1 MRIAAALAFIAS
13 VLVMTPEA
21 VSAMPLTL
29 GDHAALSRHM
39 STPVMQVAHRH
50 AYAPPLQALRLH
62 RAAPLQLA
70 VLSLLA
76 ALPLLL
82 LAARTH
88 PSIAATFG
96 AIVQQMSNLKA
107 SLRA

>member
-39 STPVMQVAHRH
+39 STTVTQVAHRH
-50 AYAPPLQALRLH
+50 AYARH
-62 RAAPLQLA
+62 YKRYVYTAP
-70 VLSLLA
+70 
-76 ALPLLL
+76 
-82 LAARTH
+82 RRY
-88 PSIAATFG
+88 
-96 AIVQQMSNLKA
+96 N
-107 SLRA
+107 

>member
-39 STPVMQVAHRH
+39 STTVMQVAHRH
-50 AYAPPLQALRLH
+50 AYARH
-62 RAAPLQLA
+62 YKRYVYTAPRRYNWQYYPYWRPYHYSTGSITTRMA
-70 VLSLLA
+70 VHCFKCVERHCRQSG
-76 ALPLLL
+76 
-82 LAARTH
+82 
-88 PSIAATFG
+88 S
-96 AIVQQMSNLKA
+96 
-107 SLRA
+107 

>member
-39 STPVMQVAHRH
+39 STTVMQVAHRH
-50 AYAPPLQALRLH
+50 A
-62 RAAPLQLA
+62 
-70 VLSLLA
+70 
-76 ALPLLL
+76 
-82 LAARTH
+82 
-88 PSIAATFG
+88 
-96 AIVQQMSNLKA
+96 
-107 SLRA
+107 

>member
-39 STPVMQVAHRH
+39 STTVMQVATLMPATTSATSTPR
-50 AYAPPLQALRLH
+50 
-62 RAAPLQLA
+62 RAATIGSIIPIGGLTTITTGSITTRMA
-70 VLSLLA
+70 VRCFKCVERHCRQSG
-76 ALPLLL
+76 
-82 LAARTH
+82 
-88 PSIAATFG
+88 S
-96 AIVQQMSNLKA
+96 
-107 SLRA
+107 

>member
-39 STPVMQVAHRH
+39 STTACR
-50 AYAPPLQALRLH
+50 LRIATLMPATTSATSTPR
-62 RAAPLQLA
+62 RAATIGSIIPIGGLTTITTGSITTRMA
-70 VLSLLA
+70 VRCFKCVERHCRQSG
-76 ALPLLL
+76 
-82 LAARTH
+82 
-88 PSIAATFG
+88 S
-96 AIVQQMSNLKA
+96 
-107 SLRA
+107 

>member
-39 STPVMQVAHRH
+39 STTIMQVAHRH
-50 AYAPPLQALRLH
+50 AYARHYKRYAN
-62 RAAPLQLA
+62 APRRYNCSIIPSGGLTNITTGSITTRMA
-70 VLSLLA
+70 VRCFKCVDRHCCQSG
-76 ALPLLL
+76 
-82 LAARTH
+82 
-88 PSIAATFG
+88 S
-96 AIVQQMSNLKA
+96 
-107 SLRA
+107 

>member
-39 STPVMQVAHRH
+39 STTVMQVAHRH
-50 AYAPPLQALRLH
+50 AYARH
-62 RAAPLQLA
+62 YKRYVYTAPRRYNW
-70 VLSLLA
+70 LA

-82 LAARTH
+82 LAALPVWRSAVLSASSATAAKVVHDKFARTKR
-88 PSIAATFG
+88 
-96 AIVQQMSNLKA
+96 V
-107 SLRA
+107 

>member
-39 STPVMQVAHRH
+39 STTVMQVAHRH
-50 AYAPPLQALRLH
+50 AYARHYKRYVYTAPR
-62 RAAPLQLA
+62 RAATIGSIIPIGGLTTITTGSITTRMA
-70 VLSLLA
+70 VRCFKCVERHCRQSG
-76 ALPLLL
+76 
-82 LAARTH
+82 
-88 PSIAATFG
+88 S
-96 AIVQQMSNLKA
+96 
-107 SLRA
+107 